1 MANANRGEVE
11 FTAGGKTYTLR
22 YTTNALCELE
32 DALDCGLPEIVERV
46 RDPKSVRLSTVR
58 ALVWA
63 GLREHHPDIT
73 LLQAGTLVG
82 EYGMME
88 TLQKVGV
95 AFERAFA
102 GREGGGR
109 PPAAAP
115 QSGTGSSG

>member
-1 MANANRGEVE
+1 MANANRGEVD
-11 FTAGGKTYTLR
+11 FSVNGKTYTLR

-63 GLREHHPDIT
+63 GLREHHPTIT
-73 LLQAGTLVG
+73 LHEAGTLVG

-88 TLQKVGV
+88 TLHKVGD
-95 AFERAFA
+95 AFQRAFT
-102 GREGGGR
+102 GREGNER

-115 QSGTGSSG
+115 QNGTG